1 MIDFDGG
8 SHAAQLIDVLG
19 LLQLPT
25 DPAVEPELAAL
36 LDTLTQ
42 TQGLEA
48 GDLYDMINAD
58 LEAWSNTSIASDSL
72 KTTVTGLLNADF
84 GHASSPLSG
93 SSYFLAYSKM
103 RAGGSDWTGVSH
115 AQARRLL
122 SRSSLVKYLLVTEH
136 LSCSQISR
144 LLHTTEASL
153 DVPYPAVRV
162 LARELDALP
171 QLDSAV
177 AGLALWNKDQE
188 RSRVLFPDSDR
199 TETCRVAAEVIQAW
213 LPEEDLYPILQ
224 DVTSSRGLNSPDPF
238 WPYLQMLHWCCLP
251 LEFYDHPASYL
262 YEFKPRGAIAA
273 DLFDRYRT
281 ATGNPILN
289 NAKAVQTLNE
299 SWARNRG
306 GRDSLALVALLK
318 VLESLPFGI
327 RRQVARV
334 LRAFLARILDLCF
347 AETVPIP
354 PLTHVEDVERVF
366 ARFIRTDSNTQGV
379 IEQRLADCLAFLA
392 FPETS
397 WRSRG
402 LGDGVN
408 ASNLSRKKLG
418 DVEFLD
424 VEARTAV
431 AVEAH
436 GGHLSASYVAG
447 HQRSLARIV
456 AMRVEDSWSQ
466 IAPAEEWVIRVLF
479 VAHSRDQVGLPSSEL
494 LSGVDIQYE
503 YVDYDHFYALAR
515 TQSTSKAFL
524 SAYNILV
531 TRVMNRPT
539 VRQSARNVLRAASS

>member
-1 MIDFDGG
+1 MTKFEGG
-8 SHAAQLIDVLG
+8 SNAAHMTDVLG

-36 LDTLTQ
+36 LDGSAQ
-42 TQGLEA
+42 AQGIEA
-48 GDLYDMINAD
+48 SDLYDSISAD
-58 LEAWSNTSIASDSL
+58 LDIWSQTSMASDSL
-72 KTTVTGLLNADF
+72 RITVTTLLNADF
-84 GHASSPLSG
+84 GKASSPLSG
-93 SSYFLAYSKM
+93 ASYFVAYSKM
-103 RAGGSDWTGVSH
+103 RAGGSDWAGTSH

-122 SRSSLVKYLLVTEH
+122 SRSSLVKYLLSAEH

-162 LARELDALP
+162 LARELGALP
-171 QLDSAV
+171 QLDPDL
-177 AGLALWNKDQE
+177 AGLALWNTDQE

-199 TETCRVAAEVIQAW
+199 FETCRVAAELIQAW
-213 LPEEDLYPILQ
+213 LPEEDLSLILQ
-224 DVTSSRGLNSPDPF
+224 DVTSSLGENSPDPF

-306 GRDSLALVALLK
+306 GRDSLALVGLLK

-334 LRAFLARILDLCF
+334 LRAFLARILELCF
-347 AETVPIP
+347 AETVPIQ
-354 PLTHVEDVERVF
+354 PLTHVESVERVF

-379 IEQRLADCLAFLA
+379 IEQRLADCLATLA
-392 FPETS
+392 FPETT

-436 GGHLSASYVAG
+436 GGHLSVGYVTG
-447 HQRSLARIV
+447 HRRSLARIV
-456 AMRVEDSWSQ
+456 AMRMEDSWGQ
-466 IAPAEEWVIRVLF
+466 IAPAEAWTIRVLF
-479 VAHSRDQVGLPSSEL
+479 VAHSRDRVGLPLSEN
-494 LSGVDIQYE
+494 LSGVEIRYE
-503 YVDYDHFYALAR
+503 YVDYDDFYAMAR
-515 TQSTSKAFL
+515 TQSTDEAFL
-524 SAYNILV
+524 SAYNIFV
-531 TRVMNRPT
+531 TQVMNRPT
-539 VRQSARNVLRAASS
+539 VRQSARNVLHSASN